1 MNNPTLTGNKP
12 VMHAILTA
20 LNACSMAA
28 SPHVAAQAYPTKAV
42 RIIVP
47 HPVGG
52 PGDIPPRGFAQGL
65 SQAMGQ
71 PFVVENRDGGDGVIG
86 VDACA
91 KAAPDGYT
99 ICSTSNGTTIVNS
112 VVRPK
117 LSYDPFKDLV
127 GIVQTGTLYSMI
139 MARPEVPAGNIT
151 EVLALLKAKPE
162 SLTLG
167 TYGAINMA
175 AMVGQFTKSRMGA
188 AFYPVPYKSASQA
201 LNAALAG
208 DVQVV
213 GFALGAA
220 SIHVKAG
227 KMKPLAVNSD
237 KRLPAFPNVPTLKEA
252 GIDVNYRSWFAFF
265 APAATPRDVVRRI
278 NAETAKMIADPQF
291 KAKFLTSQ
299 GLETDFPTGASPE
312 EFAKFLLEEREDFIR
327 LVKVA
332 NIPIQKD

>member
-1 MNNPTLTGNKP
+1 MKMSRMETTIHVIFASVAAATL
-12 VMHAILTA
+12 
-20 LNACSMAA
+20 AA
-28 SPHVAAQAYPTKAV
+28 PFAVHAQAYPTKAV

-47 HPVGG
+47 HPAGG
-52 PGDIPPRGFAQGL
+52 PGDVPPRGFAQVL
-65 SQAMGQ
+65 SQVMGQ
-71 PFVVENRDGGDGVIG
+71 PFVVENRDGADGIIG

-91 KAAPDGYT
+91 KSPGDGYT
-99 ICSTSNGTTIVNS
+99 LCSTSNGSTIVNS
-112 VVRPK
+112 VVRTK
-117 LSYDPFKDLV
+117 LPYDPFKDLV
-127 GIVQTGTLYSMI
+127 GVVQTGTLYSMI
-139 MARPEVPAGNIT
+139 MATPSVPANSMV

-162 SLTLG
+162 SITLG

-188 AFYPVPYKSASQA
+188 AFFPIPYKSASQA
-201 LNAALAG
+201 LQAGLAG
-208 DVQVV
+208 QVQVV

-220 SIHVKAG
+220 SRHVKAG
-227 KMKPLAVNSD
+227 KMKPLAVNSE
-237 KRLPAFPNVPTLKEA
+237 KRLPGFPDVPTLKEI

-265 APAATPRDVVRRI
+265 APAATPRDIVRRI
-278 NAETAKMIADPQF
+278 NVEVAKIIADPQF

-312 EFAKFLLEEREDFIR
+312 EFEKFLLQEREDFIR

>member
-1 MNNPTLTGNKP
+1 MLFR
-12 VMHAILTA
+12 
-20 LNACSMAA
+20 S
-28 SPHVAAQAYPTKAV
+28 
-42 RIIVP
+42 
-47 HPVGG
+47 
-52 PGDIPPRGFAQGL
+52 
-65 SQAMGQ
+65 
-71 PFVVENRDGGDGVIG
+71 
-86 VDACA
+86 
-91 KAAPDGYT
+91 
-99 ICSTSNGTTIVNS
+99 GTTIVNS

-139 MARPEVPAGNIT
+139 IGRPEVPANSMA
-151 EVLALLKAKPE
+151 ELLALLKAKPE
-162 SLTLG
+162 SVTLG
-167 TYGAINMA
+167 TYGGINMA
-175 AMVGQFTKSRMGA
+175 AMVGQFTKARLGA
-188 AFYPVPYKSASQA
+188 AFFPIPYKSASQA

-220 SIHVKAG
+220 ATHVKSG
-227 KMKPLAVNSD
+227 KMKPYAVNSD
-237 KRLPAFPNVPTLKEA
+237 KRLPGFPNVPTLKET

-265 APAATPRDVVRRI
+265 APAAVPREMVRRL
-278 NAETAKMIADPQF
+278 NTEVAKMIADPQF

>member
-1 MNNPTLTGNKP
+1 
-12 VMHAILTA
+12 
-20 LNACSMAA
+20 
-28 SPHVAAQAYPTKAV
+28 
-42 RIIVP
+42 
-47 HPVGG
+47 
-52 PGDIPPRGFAQGL
+52 
-65 SQAMGQ
+65 
-71 PFVVENRDGGDGVIG
+71 VVENRDGADGAIG
-86 VDACA
+86 AEACA

-117 LSYDPFKDLV
+117 LPYDPFKEMV
-127 GIVQTGTLYSMI
+127 PIVQTGTLYSMV
-139 MARPEVPAGNIT
+139 MATPNTPANSMQELI
-151 EVLALLKAKPE
+151 ALLKAKPE
-162 SLTLG
+162 SITLG

-175 AMVGQFTKSRMGA
+175 AMVGQFTKNRMGA

-227 KMKPLAVNSD
+227 KMKPLAINSD
-237 KRLPAFPNVPTLKEA
+237 KRLAAFPNVPTLNEL

-265 APAATPRDVVRRI
+265 GPAAMPREIVQRI
-278 NAETAKMIADPQF
+278 NAESAKMINDPAF

-312 EFAKFLLEEREDFIR
+312 DFAKFMLKEREEFVR

-332 NIPIQKD
+332 NIPIQKE

>member
-1 MNNPTLTGNKP
+1 MNSTRRGLALRAIVTTL
-12 VMHAILTA
+12 ATA
-20 LNACSMAA
+20 SLAA
-28 SPHVAAQAYPTKAV
+28 SFAVYAQAYPTKPV
-42 RIIVP
+42 RIIIP

-52 PGDIPPRGFAQGL
+52 PGDIPPRGFAAGL
-65 SQAMGQ
+65 TQVMGQ
-71 PFVVENRDGGDGVIG
+71 AFVVENRDGADGVIG
-86 VDACA
+86 ADACA
-91 KAAPDGYT
+91 KAAPDGYN
-99 ICSTSNGTTIVNS
+99 ICSMSNGVTIVNS

-117 LSYDPFKDLV
+117 LSYDPFKDFV

-139 MARPEVPAGNIT
+139 MATPSVPANSMA
-151 EVLALLKAKPE
+151 EVLALLRAKPE

-175 AMVGQFTKSRMGA
+175 AMMGQFAKSRLGA
-188 AFYPVPYKSASQA
+188 AFYPIPYKSASQA

-220 SIHVKAG
+220 ATHVKAG
-227 KMKPLAVNSD
+227 KMKALAINSD
-237 KRLPAFPNVPTLKEA
+237 KRLPAFPNVPTLKET

-265 APAATPRDVVRRI
+265 APAAIPRDIVRRL
-278 NAETAKMIADPQF
+278 NTEVAKMIADPGF

-312 EFAKFLLEEREDFIR
+312 EFAKFLIEERDDFTR

-332 NIPIQKD
+332 NIPIQNN

>member
-1 MNNPTLTGNKP
+1 MNSAYVKLTLHT
-12 VMHAILTA
+12 ILA
-20 LNACSMAA
+20 SVVAA
-28 SPHVAAQAYPTKAV
+28 AVAAPLAVHAQAYPTKAV

-47 HPVGG
+47 HPMGG

-65 SQAMGQ
+65 TQSMGQ
-71 PFVVENRDGGDGVIG
+71 AFVVENRDGADGIIG
-86 VDACA
+86 ADACA
-91 KAAPDGYT
+91 KAAPDGYN
-99 ICSTSNGTTIVNS
+99 ICSMSNGVTVVNS

-117 LSYDPFKDLV
+117 LSYDPFKDFV

-139 MARPEVPAGNIT
+139 MATPSVPANSMVELI
-151 EVLALLKAKPE
+151 ALLKAKPE
-162 SLTLG
+162 SITLG

-175 AMVGQFTKSRMGA
+175 AMMGQFAKSRLGA
-188 AFYPVPYKSASQA
+188 AFYPSPYTSASQA
-201 LNAALAG
+201 LNAALTG

-220 SIHVKAG
+220 ATHVKAG
-227 KMKPLAVNSD
+227 KMKPLAINSN
-237 KRLPAFPNVPTLKEA
+237 KRLPAFPNVPTLKET

-265 APAATPRDVVRRI
+265 APAAVPRDIVRRLNTEI
-278 NAETAKMIADPQF
+278 AKMTSDPVF

-332 NIPIQKD
+332 NIPIQDN

>member
-1 MNNPTLTGNKP
+1 MNTRTR
-12 VMHAILTA
+12 IE
-20 LNACSMAA
+20 ACAGAMFAGIAVSSLIAT
-28 SPHVAAQAYPTKAV
+28 SVVHAQAYPTKAV

-65 SQAMGQ
+65 SQALGQ
-71 PFVVENRDGGDGVIG
+71 PFVVENRDGADGIIG
-86 VDACA
+86 ADACA

-99 ICSTSNGTTIVNS
+99 LCSTSNGTTIVNS

-117 LSYDPFKDLV
+117 LSYDPFRDLV

-139 MARPEVPAGNIT
+139 IARPEVPANGMI
-151 EVLALLKAKPE
+151 ELLALLRAKPE
-162 SLTLG
+162 SITLG

-175 AMVGQFTKSRMGA
+175 AMVGQFTKSRLGA

-220 SIHVKAG
+220 AIHVKAG
-227 KMKPLAVNSD
+227 KMKPLAINSE
-237 KRLPAFPNVPTLKEA
+237 KRLPAFPNVPTLKET

-265 APAATPRDVVRRI
+265 APAATPREIVRRI
-278 NAETAKMIADPQF
+278 NVETAKMIADPQF
-291 KAKFLTSQ
+291 KTKFLTSQ

-312 EFAKFLLEEREDFIR
+312 EFAKFLQEEREDFIR
-327 LVKVA
+327 LVKLA
-332 NIPIQKD
+332 NLPIQND

>member
-1 MNNPTLTGNKP
+1 MRQTKMAG
-12 VMHAILTA
+12 HAMAGIA
-20 LNACSMAA
+20 MAA
-28 SPHVAAQAYPTKAV
+28 ALAAPLLAQAQAYPTKAV

-52 PGDIPPRGFAQGL
+52 PGDIPPRGFANSL
-65 SQAMGQ
+65 SQVLGQ

-91 KAAPDGYT
+91 KASPDGYT
-99 ICSTSNGTTIVNS
+99 LCSTSNGTTIVNS

-127 GIVQTGTLYSMI
+127 GIVHTGTLYSMI
-139 MARPEVPAGNIT
+139 MARPEVPANSMA

-220 SIHVKAG
+220 AIHVKAG
-227 KMKPLAVNSD
+227 KMKPLAINSD
-237 KRLPAFPNVPTLKEA
+237 KRLPAFPNVPTLKEN

-265 APAATPRDVVRRI
+265 APAALSRDIVRRL
-278 NAETAKMIADPQF
+278 NTEVSKLMADPGF

-312 EFAKFLLEEREDFIR
+312 EFAKFLVEERDDFIR

>member
-1 MNNPTLTGNKP
+1 MDSTRRGLALRAIVTTL
-12 VMHAILTA
+12 ATA
-20 LNACSMAA
+20 SLAA
-28 SPHVAAQAYPTKAV
+28 SCAVFAQAYPTKPV
-42 RIIVP
+42 RIIIP

-52 PGDIPPRGFAQGL
+52 PGDIPPRGFAAGL
-65 SQAMGQ
+65 TQVMGQ
-71 PFVVENRDGGDGVIG
+71 AFVVENRDGADGVIG
-86 VDACA
+86 ADACA
-91 KAAPDGYT
+91 KAAPDGYN
-99 ICSTSNGTTIVNS
+99 ICSMSNGVTIVNS

-117 LSYDPFKDLV
+117 LSYDPFKDFV

-139 MARPEVPAGNIT
+139 MATPSVPANSMA
-151 EVLALLKAKPE
+151 EVLALLRAKPE

-175 AMVGQFTKSRMGA
+175 AMMGQFAKSRLGA
-188 AFYPVPYKSASQA
+188 AFYPIPYKSASQA

-220 SIHVKAG
+220 ATHVKAG
-227 KMKPLAVNSD
+227 KMKALAINSD
-237 KRLPAFPNVPTLKEA
+237 KRLPAFPNVPTLKET

-265 APAATPRDVVRRI
+265 APAAIPRDIVRRL
-278 NAETAKMIADPQF
+278 NTEVAKMIADPGF

-312 EFAKFLLEEREDFIR
+312 EFAKFLIEERDDFTR

-332 NIPIQKD
+332 NIPIQNN